1 MSLGKLI
8 LGNLSLQSAKYSIAS
23 VSSFAGKSVSENPI
37 SNSILNKKNFNK
49 MLSSTDHRWKAWRGE
64 AHLLIQIKRQHLLGP
79 LNRPHNSCS
88 YWTPQAKMTTAG
100 FNCKEAATVEGRTKW
115 SERPQ
120 PQTITTV
127 ANPPPSL
134 RSWFI
139 TGLSKLML
147 CFPVWIS
154 KLT

>member
-1 MSLGKLI
+1 MQAYPWKSSPAESKIQHSKCLKLCRQI
-8 LGNLSLQSAKYSIAS
+8 CEWKN
-23 VSSFAGKSVSENPI
+23 I

-49 MLSSTDHRWKAWRGE
+49 MLSSTDHRWKAWRGK

-79 LNRPHNSCS
+79 LNRSHNSCS
-88 YWTPQAKMTTAG
+88 YWTPQAKMTTAY
-100 FNCKEAATVEGRTKW
+100 FNCKEAATVEGQTKW

-120 PQTITTV
+120 LQTKTTV

-139 TGLSKLML
+139 TALSKLML
-147 CFPVWIS
+147 CFSVWIS